1 MRCLLVSDGL
11 RLVYNLAKLRTVTTE
26 KSSPSIIIMQ
36 FDYRGTIVN
45 QSQPVKV
52 LRKLTKTLTIDSV
65 DRDTGLFTKVNGGAT
80 TSDAGDYVVYL
91 PRVYE
96 KVTKISL
103 VSATIQAP
111 VVLSTSATTLGFQP
125 TDTYI
130 LLGLEGLNRKD
141 ETAPGADRSGYVD
154 SWFAKLSNDIGM
166 AAGGVTLA
174 GSGGSGGGSS
184 SGTVTTYTTI
194 IPHGFTVGQPVCIT
208 GTTNTLHN
216 VAYVQIAS
224 VPTASTFTINNTV
237 ANGQAS
243 SGGTAF
249 VSGTLYYNNHTYDDQ
264 IVEYSPPIGRL
275 QRLHVTLRRHLPFSS
290 ITSTTPLDAP
300 IVFGASQNSFTF
312 EIEYLDNG
320 FDDFS
325 SMSTSLRPCDRA

>member
-1 MRCLLVSDGL
+1 
-11 RLVYNLAKLRTVTTE
+11 
-26 KSSPSIIIMQ
+26 MQ
-36 FDYRGTIVN
+36 FDYRGSIVN
-45 QSQPVKV
+45 TSQPTKV
-52 LRKLTKTLTIDSV
+52 LRKLTKTLTIDST

-111 VVLSTSATTLGFQP
+111 VVLSTSATTIGFQP

-141 ETAPGADRSGYVD
+141 ETAPGADKSGYVD
-154 SWFAKLSNDIGM
+154 SWFAKLVNDV
-166 AAGGVTLA
+166 GVAQA
-174 GSGGSGGGSS
+174 GSTITSAATSGSAPN
-184 SGTVTTYTTI
+184 VITTYTTTLT
-194 IPHGFTVGQPVCIT
+194 HGLFVGQTVCIT
-208 GTTNTLHN
+208 GTDNATHN
-216 VAYVQIAS
+216 IAFVQVRS
-224 VPTASTFTINNTV
+224 VPSVTTFTVLN
-237 ANGQAS
+237 AS
-243 SGGTAF
+243 SSSTSTGGTVF
-249 VSGTLYYNNHTYDDQ
+249 IPGTLFYNNHTYDNQ

-275 QRLHVTLRRHLPFSS
+275 QRLHITLRRHTPLSS
-290 ITSTTPLDAP
+290 IGTTTPLGAP
-300 IVFGASQNSFTF
+300 ITFGASQNSFTF

-325 SMSTSLRPCDRA
+325 SLSTGI

>member
-1 MRCLLVSDGL
+1 
-11 RLVYNLAKLRTVTTE
+11 
-26 KSSPSIIIMQ
+26 MQ

-45 QSQPVKV
+45 PSQPTKV
-52 LRKLTKTLTIDSV
+52 LRKLTKIVTVDSV

-103 VSATIQAP
+103 VSANIQAP
-111 VVLSTSATTLGFQP
+111 VVLSTSATTIGFQP

-154 SWFAKLSNDIGM
+154 SWFAKLPNDAGVAQAGATIAS
-166 AAGGVTLA
+166 AATS
-174 GSGGSGGGSS
+174 GSAPN
-184 SGTVTTYTTI
+184 VITTYTTSLT
-194 IPHGFTVGQPVCIT
+194 HGLFVGQTVCIT
-208 GTTNTLHN
+208 GTTNATHN
-216 VAYVQIAS
+216 IAFVQIAT
-224 VPTASTFTINNTV
+224 VPSLTTFTVLNASSSSTSTGGTVFIPGTLFYNNNT
-237 ANGQAS
+237 
-243 SGGTAF
+243 
-249 VSGTLYYNNHTYDDQ
+249 YDEQ
-264 IVEYSPPIGRL
+264 SVEYSPPIGRL
-275 QRLHVTLRRHLPFSS
+275 QRLHVTLRRHLPPASVG
-290 ITSTTPLDAP
+290 TTTPLGAP
-300 IVFGASQNSFTF
+300 IVFGAAQNSFTF

-325 SMSTSLRPCDRA
+325 SMSTRLGPSDRA

>member
-1 MRCLLVSDGL
+1 
-11 RLVYNLAKLRTVTTE
+11 
-26 KSSPSIIIMQ
+26 MQ
-36 FDYRGTIVN
+36 FDYRGSIVN
-45 QSQPVKV
+45 KSQPVST
-52 LRKLTKTLTIDSV
+52 LRKLTKVLTVDSA

-141 ETAPGADRSGYVD
+141 ETAPGADRSGHVD
-154 SWFAKLSNDIGM
+154 SWFAKLSND
-166 AAGGVTLA
+166 AGIPQVGSTMA
-174 GSGGSGGGSS
+174 GSAGTGGGAS
-184 SGTVTTYTTI
+184 SGTATTYTTLI
-194 IPHGFTVGQPVCIT
+194 AHGLFVGQTVCIT
-208 GTTNTLHN
+208 GTSNALHN
-216 VAYVQIAS
+216 VAFVQIAS
-224 VPTASTFTINNTV
+224 VPSTTTFTIASTV

-243 SGGTAF
+243 SGGTVF
-249 VSGTLYYNNHTYDDQ
+249 VPGVLYYNNHTYDDQ
-264 IVEYSPPIGRL
+264 IVEYSPPIARL
-275 QRLHVTLRRHLPFSS
+275 QRLHVTLRRHLPLSS
-290 ITSTTPLDAP
+290 IGTTTPLGAP
-300 IVFGASQNSFTF
+300 IVFGSAQNSFTF

-325 SMSTSLRPCDRA
+325 SMQTRLSERPAY

>member
-1 MRCLLVSDGL
+1 
-11 RLVYNLAKLRTVTTE
+11 
-26 KSSPSIIIMQ
+26 MQ
-36 FDYRGTIVN
+36 FDYRGSIVN
-45 QSQPVKV
+45 TSQPTKV
-52 LRKLTKTLTIDSV
+52 LRKLTKTLTIDST

-111 VVLSTSATTLGFQP
+111 VVLSTSATTIGFQP

-141 ETAPGADRSGYVD
+141 ETAPGADKSGYVD
-154 SWFAKLSNDIGM
+154 SWFAKLVNDV
-166 AAGGVTLA
+166 GVAQA
-174 GSGGSGGGSS
+174 GSTITSAATSGSAPN
-184 SGTVTTYTTI
+184 VITTYTTTLT
-194 IPHGFTVGQPVCIT
+194 HGLFVGQTVCIT
-208 GTTNTLHN
+208 GTDNATHN
-216 VAYVQIAS
+216 IAFVQVRS
-224 VPTASTFTINNTV
+224 VPSVTTFTVLN
-237 ANGQAS
+237 AS
-243 SGGTAF
+243 SSSTSTGGTVF
-249 VSGTLYYNNHTYDDQ
+249 IPGTLFYNNHTYDNQ

-275 QRLHVTLRRHLPFSS
+275 QRLHITLRRHTPLSS
-290 ITSTTPLDAP
+290 IGTTTPLGAP
-300 IVFGASQNSFTF
+300 ITFGASQNSFTF

-325 SMSTSLRPCDRA
+325 SLSTSVRN